1 MTENTNNVA
10 ISSSSKSS
18 NNCNKKSGKLSSR
31 NTRRKRR
38 DNRDNNSAKKS
49 KAPIPSFAFT
59 PIIED
64 DEEVEESEELTLRSE
79 QRVVAND
86 AKSLSLAAT
95 TNIADEEIK
104 QQEKSP
110 HESVDDDDDKKTAAI
125 SAANANVNLLESNDA
140 GSNNSMDANSIH
152 RNEAS
157 ASQNVVV
164 KEDTELISQKASKQ
178 TDQNLIVL
186 ARTPKDNPRKNETD
200 GNTKT
205 TRKTVYDMLEV
216 AECKM
221 RSDYCS
227 KTSTAGETIEILDD
241 DDGEDKKDLPLVSR
255 NNSVSRDS
263 EAKVVDKPRLKTD
276 PISVE
281 SSDEDGI
288 INQKATSTIATKK
301 RKKPTRRK
309 ATTGKSKVEIKG
321 ATNDDDTTSG
331 AQKKPRKKAKLCTAC
346 ASCQCQ
352 SKDGSTTTSRVH
364 KLSQL
369 SGSDAR
375 VEQTLKNRMLKIER
389 NLALTEGQRHDCAR
403 ELKRHRGAIQ
413 KKMSKTGANTKKRQH
428 FLADAQI
435 SDEMAQ
441 VFATARVDQ
450 KKVKQTKNHIFG
462 KSSSKKKPQ
471 PTLTQMFGGGDCS
484 EGETDRRS
492 DDDHS
497 CNGDTSSADERSQ
510 ADEPHDPLSF
520 WNNNESIHK
529 DPFLGSMTQF
539 EEATIRFKNK
549 QLQSTAVWAKAT
561 ASVLSQS
568 RKKEEDEVEEGI
580 DALVELFDISPE
592 KRPDPTTSSQD
603 DDECIDDSRIKSQL
617 SQAGVKAVEG
627 IADEII
633 IDDTKRCAIER
644 TCPQWKE
651 NIEYSFRHTDSNSLE
666 KALNQ
671 VKREKQRL
679 KVMKERI
686 LQAFLDRSSTL
697 EVYEKAIE
705 GSLLRLAEKENENT

>member
-1 MTENTNNVA
+1 MTEITNNVV
-10 ISSSSKSS
+10 
-18 NNCNKKSGKLSSR
+18 NKKSGKLSSR

-38 DNRDNNSAKKS
+38 DNRDNSSAKKS

-86 AKSLSLAAT
+86 AKSLSIAAT

-110 HESVDDDDDKKTAAI
+110 HESVDDNDDKKAAAT
-125 SAANANVNLLESNDA
+125 SAAANSNGNLLETNDA
-140 GSNNSMDANSIH
+140 GSNNSMDVNSIQC
-152 RNEAS
+152 NKTS
-157 ASQNVVV
+157 ACQNVVL
-164 KEDTELISQKASKQ
+164 KEVTELTISQKTSKQ
-178 TDQNLIVL
+178 TDQNLTDP
-186 ARTPKDNPRKNETD
+186 ARTEKDNHRLKNEAD
-200 GNTKT
+200 SKTKT

-221 RSDYCS
+221 RSASCS
-227 KTSTAGETIEILDD
+227 KSSTAGETIEILDD
-241 DDGEDKKDLPLVSR
+241 EEDKKDLPLVSR
-255 NNSVSRDS
+255 NNSSVSRDS
-263 EAKVVDKPRLKTD
+263 EANAVDKPRMKTD

-281 SSDEDGI
+281 SSDEDGTI
-288 INQKATSTIATKK
+288 DKKTTNTIATKK

-309 ATTGKSKVEIKG
+309 ANTGKSKVEIKS
-321 ATNDDDTTSG
+321 ATNDDTTSDT
-331 AQKKPRKKAKLCTAC
+331 QKKPRKKAKLCTAC

-352 SKDGSTTTSRVH
+352 KDGSAATSSLQ

-403 ELKRHRGAIQ
+403 ELKRHRCVIQ
-413 KKMSKTGANTKKRQH
+413 KKMAKTGANTKKRQH

-435 SDEMAQ
+435 SDEMAEA
-441 VFATARVDQ
+441 FATARVDQ
-450 KKVKQTKNHIFG
+450 KKVKQTKNYIFG
-462 KSSSKKKPQ
+462 KSSSKKEPQ

-484 EGETDRRS
+484 EREGDRS
-492 DDDHS
+492 DDD
-497 CNGDTSSADERSQ
+497 GDMSSADEISQ

-529 DPFLGSMTQF
+529 DPFLGSMAQF

-561 ASVLSQS
+561 ASVIKNETISQS

-580 DALVELFDISPE
+580 DALLELFDISPE
-592 KRPDPTTSSQD
+592 KRPDPTNRSQDD
-603 DDECIDDSRIKSQL
+603 DDECIIMSQL

-627 IADEII
+627 ITEEIVS
-633 IDDTKRCAIER
+633 DGTKRSAIER

-651 NIEYSFRHTDSNSLE
+651 NIEYSFRHTDSDSLE
-666 KALNQ
+666 KALIQ
-671 VKREKQRL
+671 VKKEKQRL
-679 KVMKERI
+679 EAVKERI

-705 GSLLRLAEKENENT
+705 GSLQRLAEKENENT